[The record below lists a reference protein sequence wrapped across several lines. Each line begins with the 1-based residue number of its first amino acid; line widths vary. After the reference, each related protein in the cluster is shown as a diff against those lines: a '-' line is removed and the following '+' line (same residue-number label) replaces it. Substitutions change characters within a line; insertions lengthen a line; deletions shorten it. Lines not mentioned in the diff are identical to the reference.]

1 MVMQYF
7 ISLAVSYGFN
17 HVTQDAFIT
26 QPIPNYKI
34 INYFKFSF
42 CFKPNSIFNQIYRNV
57 CILISMALFGSTQL
71 KFS

>member
-42 CFKPNSIFNQIYRNV
+42 VSSQI
-57 CILISMALFGSTQL
+57 LFLT
-71 KFS
+71 KFIEMYVSGTIKGVP